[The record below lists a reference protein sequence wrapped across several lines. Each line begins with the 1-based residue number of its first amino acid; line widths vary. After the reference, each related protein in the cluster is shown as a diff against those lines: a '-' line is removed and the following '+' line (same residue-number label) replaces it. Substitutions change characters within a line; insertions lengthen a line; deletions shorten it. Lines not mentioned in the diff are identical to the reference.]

1 MSTAD
6 NVVRKA
12 VTNLIASD
20 DDLTTYNL
28 EVSLPQ
34 NLTRLQGVTNIT
46 HIEEIPE
53 LVKHH
58 NTLVRF
64 DCVITDMFD
73 EEFFVST
80 LLGSS
85 LLASYTLTSITAS
98 LTAFSAIR
106 PSQLLKTR

>member
-80 LLGSS
+80 LPRVEPAGQFY
-85 LLASYTLTSITAS
+85 AYKYHCE
-98 LTAFSAIR
+98 FDGV
-106 PSQLLKTR
+106 